1 MPKLKRTPPPS
12 QSTSTTQVQRA
23 SSIPNFAT
31 PPNES
36 EFINI
41 QQRSK
46 RTCSELSPAGPSSPT
61 SELDDFKEEIRS
73 MLNKWNK
80 NQESALQ
87 NFMSKITQEL
97 TELRAQNEELQNIRT
112 DIEESARLINANYED
127 IRTRMGRLE
136 SERSEQRKHIDQL
149 EKQIQDMHANHR
161 SAVIE
166 LRNIAPK
173 DKENEGDLADI
184 VLGVCGSLAVQEQVN
199 RGYQLLK
206 RKAEALRYRGRQVA
220 SELASTQAILG
231 HTLREAYITLAAVK
245 FTNGE
250 SNALVLENIGQ
261 AQIRVQRVPEN
272 ISGVSTVQL
281 QAVEEDGVG
290 DSFRYAG
297 LGAGGHRTGEA
308 KKAFREAV
316 RILVK
321 FASLRNTC
329 LLLDEAIRTTLRK
342 VNGIEKVIMPKLRN
356 TENYIMTEMDER
368 EREEFHRLKM
378 VKAKKV
384 KTRARLL
391 LRQSSS
397 GFGAGEAQDEAGDES
412 CTKLPTRLQSLE
424 CLTGILTCNSTL
436 SMTTESGDFKPICYP
451 HNWDDDD
458 LLF

>member
-184 VLGVCGSLAVQEQVN
+184 VLGVCGSLAVQHHM
-199 RGYQLLK
+199 GS
-206 RKAEALRYRGRQVA
+206 YRLIPHPPEIKVA
-220 SELASTQAILG
+220 W
-231 HTLREAYITLAAVK
+231 
-245 FTNGE
+245 
-250 SNALVLENIGQ
+250 
-261 AQIRVQRVPEN
+261 
-272 ISGVSTVQL
+272 
-281 QAVEEDGVG
+281 
-290 DSFRYAG
+290 
-297 LGAGGHRTGEA
+297 
-308 KKAFREAV
+308 
-316 RILVK
+316 
-321 FASLRNTC
+321 
-329 LLLDEAIRTTLRK
+329 
-342 VNGIEKVIMPKLRN
+342 IM
-356 TENYIMTEMDER
+356 
-368 EREEFHRLKM
+368 
-378 VKAKKV
+378 
-384 KTRARLL
+384 
-391 LRQSSS
+391 
-397 GFGAGEAQDEAGDES
+397 
-412 CTKLPTRLQSLE
+412 
-424 CLTGILTCNSTL
+424 
-436 SMTTESGDFKPICYP
+436 
-451 HNWDDDD
+451 
-458 LLF
+458 